1 MIEIKELKQ
10 SISQLKKF
18 NDNYASNSSSSEL
31 EVREDSTL
39 LNRSERELLRIEK
52 AMEIPS
58 AIGVFGQSQCGKS
71 YLVSE
76 LTGGRESKVLITG
89 VEGKDFQDYNQMES
103 DQETTAV
110 VTRFTQQ
117 VSATVPPRS
126 VMVSFMSPSEV
137 MWSITYGF
145 YGELRSTGFEL
156 DEEKKKEIREQILS
170 PDNASHHI
178 PHFDQVTREFSEC
191 INWLKEYFSLE
202 LELANIA
209 IDHLNS
215 GQVHNISLERFV
227 LIASTLWNNDE
238 TITDC
243 FRARI
248 EALDFY
254 GYPSAGYLPEELLKD
269 VLIASNREKLSLRF
283 DRDSVYSFEGESII
297 APNSD
302 DNKISKLNNLQAVIK
317 EVVLPI
323 EENDNSVLSKLDVLD
338 FPGARAPRKA
348 GIAAHTSEDIQND
361 LEDGNSEILA
371 GLYKRGKLLYL
382 FDLYC
387 NRFDITLLLFCSQHG
402 TQEAHVMR
410 TMLSNWIDRNVQ
422 VGGDIGAA
430 PRETALFVALTMSDK
445 MIKKDDKRDRANIRL
460 TGRFRANFANIY
472 GNWVDNFG
480 EKGEPFKNFY
490 FTRNPQATLQC
501 FDKDSQTGTEV
512 WRPGFEESK
521 DIFQSAYKTNAEVEH
536 YLGDRKQELFDQV
549 FIPGKTGIDYLRKNI
564 INRHDQDPD
573 LKEKVLRKALYNI
586 VSQLTNYRD
595 KYYQGDSNAQV
606 EENQRKQ
613 AREFVEVLE
622 KRPES
627 VSVLLNGIM
636 KMCPGEKYL
645 YDIVKKKIEPDTGV
659 DIIPNTTPMRDSVI
673 KFFSKWI
680 DTSAGNKALN
690 KKLEVPEGQLNQY
703 FDCMKSYLASESVIE
718 NDLKNIDSF
727 FKPVPADTR
736 SLRNYALWIVG
747 RRIYYLGYIE
757 QDGIPTGPVPISGD
771 ENFTAEV
778 LGIWRDRLPE
788 IYVGNFT
795 IRAPQ
800 DGIDLLT
807 NLNFPKL

>member
-1 MIEIKELKQ
+1 
-10 SISQLKKF
+10 
-18 NDNYASNSSSSEL
+18 
-31 EVREDSTL
+31 
-39 LNRSERELLRIEK
+39 
-52 AMEIPS
+52 
-58 AIGVFGQSQCGKS
+58 
-71 YLVSE
+71 
-76 LTGGRESKVLITG
+76 
-89 VEGKDFQDYNQMES
+89 
-103 DQETTAV
+103 
-110 VTRFTQQ
+110 
-117 VSATVPPRS
+117 
-126 VMVSFMSPSEV
+126 
-137 MWSITYGF
+137 
-145 YGELRSTGFEL
+145 
-156 DEEKKKEIREQILS
+156 
-170 PDNASHHI
+170 
-178 PHFDQVTREFSEC
+178 
-191 INWLKEYFSLE
+191 
-202 LELANIA
+202 
-209 IDHLNS
+209 
-215 GQVHNISLERFV
+215 
-227 LIASTLWNNDE
+227 
-238 TITDC
+238 
-243 FRARI
+243 
-248 EALDFY
+248 
-254 GYPSAGYLPEELLKD
+254 
-269 VLIASNREKLSLRF
+269 
-283 DRDSVYSFEGESII
+283 
-297 APNSD
+297 
-302 DNKISKLNNLQAVIK
+302 
-317 EVVLPI
+317 
-323 EENDNSVLSKLDVLD
+323 
-338 FPGARAPRKA
+338 
-348 GIAAHTSEDIQND
+348 
-361 LEDGNSEILA
+361 
-371 GLYKRGKLLYL
+371 
-382 FDLYC
+382 
-387 NRFDITLLLFCSQHG
+387 
-402 TQEAHVMR
+402 
-410 TMLSNWIDRNVQ
+410 
-422 VGGDIGAA
+422 
-430 PRETALFVALTMSDK
+430 
-445 MIKKDDKRDRANIRL
+445 
-460 TGRFRANFANIY
+460 
-472 GNWVDNFG
+472 
-480 EKGEPFKNFY
+480 
-490 FTRNPQATLQC
+490 
-501 FDKDSQTGTEV
+501 V

-549 FIPGKTGIDYLRKNI
+549 FIPGNTGIDYLRENI

-595 KYYQGDSNAQV
+595 KYYQGDSTAEV

-622 KRPES
+622 KSPES